1 MPPALMSH
9 IEDPANEI
17 RKRIGD
23 ISQIEVLHNQILVGV
38 YIRPEKTKGGIL
50 LTSQTRDEDRYQ
62 GKAGLVLK
70 KGPLAF
76 VDDHL
81 GVADHRGAVIERH
94 REVDQLHRRVVGFA
108 ARDTVEAVAAFRL
121 FQRVERDH
129 QRGDTPRR
137 RIPVGQPRIIVDQ
150 PRERRLHDGE
160 GRGRLHHHA
169 QRH

>member
-23 ISQIEVLHNQILVGV
+23 ISKIEVLHNQILVGV

-76 VDDHL
+76 VDDDNNKFHGQNVDVGDWVFYRVSDGFPL
-81 GVADHRGAVIERH
+81 VLNGTLCRLLE
-94 REVDQLHRRVVGFA
+94 EVHVKGKIPSPDVVF
-108 ARDTVEAVAAFRL
+108 
-121 FQRVERDH
+121 
-129 QRGDTPRR
+129 
-137 RIPVGQPRIIVDQ
+137 
-150 PRERRLHDGE
+150 
-160 GRGRLHHHA
+160 
-169 QRH
+169 

>member
-23 ISQIEVLHNQILVGV
+23 ISNIEVLHNQILVGV

-76 VDDHL
+76 VDDDNNKFHGQNVDVGDWVFYRVSDGFPL
-81 GVADHRGAVIERH
+81 VLNGTLCRLLE
-94 REVDQLHRRVVGFA
+94 EVHVKGKIPSPDVVF
-108 ARDTVEAVAAFRL
+108 
-121 FQRVERDH
+121 
-129 QRGDTPRR
+129 
-137 RIPVGQPRIIVDQ
+137 
-150 PRERRLHDGE
+150 
-160 GRGRLHHHA
+160 
-169 QRH
+169 

>member
-23 ISQIEVLHNQILVGV
+23 ISKIEVLHNQILVGV

-76 VDDHL
+76 VDDDNNKFHGQNVDVGDWVFYRVSDGFPL
-81 GVADHRGAVIERH
+81 VLNGTLWRLLE
-94 REVDQLHRRVVGFA
+94 EVHVKGKIPSTDVVF
-108 ARDTVEAVAAFRL
+108 
-121 FQRVERDH
+121 
-129 QRGDTPRR
+129 
-137 RIPVGQPRIIVDQ
+137 
-150 PRERRLHDGE
+150 
-160 GRGRLHHHA
+160 
-169 QRH
+169 

>member
-1 MPPALMSH
+1 MSH

-76 VDDHL
+76 VDDDNNKFHGQNVDIGDWVFYRVSDGFPL
-81 GVADHRGAVIERH
+81 VLNGTLCRLLE
-94 REVDQLHRRVVGFA
+94 EVHVKGKIPSPDVVF
-108 ARDTVEAVAAFRL
+108 
-121 FQRVERDH
+121 
-129 QRGDTPRR
+129 
-137 RIPVGQPRIIVDQ
+137 
-150 PRERRLHDGE
+150 
-160 GRGRLHHHA
+160 
-169 QRH
+169 

>member
-23 ISQIEVLHNQILVGV
+23 ISKIEVLHNQILVGV

-50 LTSQTRDEDRYQ
+50 LTPQTRDEDRYQ

-76 VDDHL
+76 VDDDNNKFHGQNVDVGDWVFYRVSDGFPL
-81 GVADHRGAVIERH
+81 VLNGTLCRLLE
-94 REVDQLHRRVVGFA
+94 EVHVKGKIPSPDVV
-108 ARDTVEAVAAFRL
+108 V
-121 FQRVERDH
+121 
-129 QRGDTPRR
+129 
-137 RIPVGQPRIIVDQ
+137 
-150 PRERRLHDGE
+150 
-160 GRGRLHHHA
+160 
-169 QRH
+169 

>member
-23 ISQIEVLHNQILVGV
+23 ISKIEVLHNQILVGV

-76 VDDHL
+76 VDDENNKFH
-81 GVADHRGAVIERH
+81 GQN
-94 REVDQLHRRVVGFA
+94 VDIGDWVFYRVSDGFLIK
-108 ARDTVEAVAAFRL
+108 FS
-121 FQRVERDH
+121 
-129 QRGDTPRR
+129 
-137 RIPVGQPRIIVDQ
+137 PVN
-150 PRERRLHDGE
+150 
-160 GRGRLHHHA
+160 
-169 QRH
+169 

>member
-9 IEDPANEI
+9 VEDPANEI

-23 ISQIEVLHNQILVGV
+23 ISQIEELHNQILVGV

-76 VDDHL
+76 VDDDNNKFHGQNVDIGDWVFYRVSDGFPL
-81 GVADHRGAVIERH
+81 VLNGTLCRLLE
-94 REVDQLHRRVVGFA
+94 EVHVKGKIPSPDVVF
-108 ARDTVEAVAAFRL
+108 
-121 FQRVERDH
+121 
-129 QRGDTPRR
+129 
-137 RIPVGQPRIIVDQ
+137 
-150 PRERRLHDGE
+150 
-160 GRGRLHHHA
+160 
-169 QRH
+169 

>member
-9 IEDPANEI
+9 VEDPANEI
-17 RKRIGD
+17 RKRIGN

-76 VDDHL
+76 VDDDNNKFHGQNVYIGDWVFYRVSDGFPL
-81 GVADHRGAVIERH
+81 VLNGTLCRLLE
-94 REVDQLHRRVVGFA
+94 EVHVKGKIPSPDVVF
-108 ARDTVEAVAAFRL
+108 
-121 FQRVERDH
+121 
-129 QRGDTPRR
+129 
-137 RIPVGQPRIIVDQ
+137 
-150 PRERRLHDGE
+150 
-160 GRGRLHHHA
+160 
-169 QRH
+169 

>member
-23 ISQIEVLHNQILVGV
+23 ISKIEVLHNQILVGV

-76 VDDHL
+76 VDDDNNKFHGQNVDIGDWVFYRVSDGFPL
-81 GVADHRGAVIERH
+81 VLNGMLCRLLE
-94 REVDQLHRRVVGFA
+94 EVHVKGKIPSPDVVF
-108 ARDTVEAVAAFRL
+108 
-121 FQRVERDH
+121 
-129 QRGDTPRR
+129 
-137 RIPVGQPRIIVDQ
+137 
-150 PRERRLHDGE
+150 
-160 GRGRLHHHA
+160 
-169 QRH
+169 

>member
-76 VDDHL
+76 VDDDNNKFHDQNVDVGDWVFYRVSDGFPL
-81 GVADHRGAVIERH
+81 VLNGTLCRLLE
-94 REVDQLHRRVVGFA
+94 EVHVKGKIPSPDVVF
-108 ARDTVEAVAAFRL
+108 
-121 FQRVERDH
+121 
-129 QRGDTPRR
+129 
-137 RIPVGQPRIIVDQ
+137 
-150 PRERRLHDGE
+150 
-160 GRGRLHHHA
+160 
-169 QRH
+169 

>member
-9 IEDPANEI
+9 VEDPANEI

-23 ISQIEVLHNQILVGV
+23 ISKIEVLHNQILVGV

-76 VDDHL
+76 VDDDNNKFHGQNVDVGDWVFYRVSDGFPL
-81 GVADHRGAVIERH
+81 VLNGTLCRLLE
-94 REVDQLHRRVVGFA
+94 EVHVKGKIPSPDVVF
-108 ARDTVEAVAAFRL
+108 
-121 FQRVERDH
+121 
-129 QRGDTPRR
+129 
-137 RIPVGQPRIIVDQ
+137 
-150 PRERRLHDGE
+150 
-160 GRGRLHHHA
+160 
-169 QRH
+169 

>member
-9 IEDPANEI
+9 VEDPANEI

-76 VDDHL
+76 VDDDNNKFHGQNVDVGDWVFYRVSDGFPL
-81 GVADHRGAVIERH
+81 VLNGTLCRLLE
-94 REVDQLHRRVVGFA
+94 EVHVKGKIPSPDVVF
-108 ARDTVEAVAAFRL
+108 
-121 FQRVERDH
+121 
-129 QRGDTPRR
+129 
-137 RIPVGQPRIIVDQ
+137 
-150 PRERRLHDGE
+150 
-160 GRGRLHHHA
+160 
-169 QRH
+169 

>member
-23 ISQIEVLHNQILVGV
+23 ISKIEVLHNQILVGV

-50 LTSQTRDEDRYQ
+50 LTPQTRDEDRYQ

-76 VDDHL
+76 VDDDNNKFHGQNVDIGDWVFYRVSDGFPL
-81 GVADHRGAVIERH
+81 VLNGTLCRLLE
-94 REVDQLHRRVVGFA
+94 EVHVKGKIPSPDVVF
-108 ARDTVEAVAAFRL
+108 
-121 FQRVERDH
+121 
-129 QRGDTPRR
+129 
-137 RIPVGQPRIIVDQ
+137 
-150 PRERRLHDGE
+150 
-160 GRGRLHHHA
+160 
-169 QRH
+169 

>member
-9 IEDPANEI
+9 VEDPANEI
-17 RKRIGD
+17 RKRIGN

-76 VDDHL
+76 VDDDNNKFHGQNVDIGDWVFYRVSDGFPL
-81 GVADHRGAVIERH
+81 VLNGTLCRLLE
-94 REVDQLHRRVVGFA
+94 EVHVKGKIPSPDVVF
-108 ARDTVEAVAAFRL
+108 
-121 FQRVERDH
+121 
-129 QRGDTPRR
+129 
-137 RIPVGQPRIIVDQ
+137 
-150 PRERRLHDGE
+150 
-160 GRGRLHHHA
+160 
-169 QRH
+169 

>member
-76 VDDHL
+76 VDDDNNKFHGQNVDVGDWVFYRVSDGFPL
-81 GVADHRGAVIERH
+81 VLNGTLCRLLE
-94 REVDQLHRRVVGFA
+94 EVHVKGKIPSPDVVF
-108 ARDTVEAVAAFRL
+108 
-121 FQRVERDH
+121 
-129 QRGDTPRR
+129 
-137 RIPVGQPRIIVDQ
+137 
-150 PRERRLHDGE
+150 
-160 GRGRLHHHA
+160 
-169 QRH
+169 

>member
-23 ISQIEVLHNQILVGV
+23 ISKIEVLHNQTLVGV

-76 VDDHL
+76 VDDDNNKFHGQNVDIGDWVFYRVSDGFPL
-81 GVADHRGAVIERH
+81 VLNGTLCRLLE
-94 REVDQLHRRVVGFA
+94 EVHVKGKIPSPDVVF
-108 ARDTVEAVAAFRL
+108 
-121 FQRVERDH
+121 
-129 QRGDTPRR
+129 
-137 RIPVGQPRIIVDQ
+137 
-150 PRERRLHDGE
+150 
-160 GRGRLHHHA
+160 
-169 QRH
+169 